1 MANVLRPK
9 ECFSIDSEKGLC
21 RTSVL
26 CKDSEDVIKWIRIDK
41 LFLIKM

>member
-1 MANVLRPK
+1 MMKKDCV
-9 ECFSIDSEKGLC
+9 EQVS
-21 RTSVL
+21 